1 MTRTH
6 LLAAAAAIAV
16 VGAPLG
22 AQAPQPPKPI
32 ARADYIKTV
41 DTHFNTID
49 VNHDG
54 KLSREELAAE
64 QQREMAQMKAKIL
77 QQLQVKFK
85 ELDTNKD
92 GQLSFQEFLAAAP
105 GLRPNESPDDLLR
118 KLDTN
123 HDGKISA
130 DEFRAPELAKF
141 NRVDANHDG
150 IVTPDEIKAAN
161 TRK

>member
-1 MTRTH
+1 MGHDPADGSDRWWVGIMCTASTTP
-6 LLAAAAAIAV
+6 V
-16 VGAPLG
+16 VG
-22 AQAPQPPKPI
+22 
-32 ARADYIKTV
+32 
-41 DTHFNTID
+41 
-49 VNHDG
+49 DG
-54 KLSREELAAE
+54 RLYAATYMMGGEEDERVTLPTFD
-64 QQREMAQMKAKIL
+64 
-77 QQLQVKFK
+77 QLLEKY
-85 ELDTNKD
+85 DTNKD